1 MATKK
6 APSEPEQIAQK
17 TVAKPVAEK
26 QITTVSAEEIRKD
39 WESAQVKI
47 RETHKE
53 QVARIY
59 AELSEPFPQ
68 EVERV
73 LNKGGASLI
82 YIPVSEVINRLN
94 RVFGVTGWSCEIIKC
109 DRDSLDP
116 EFIVAHV
123 RLIINSEYPDFAI
136 TKDGFGGQKIKRTR
150 SGDIVDL
157 GDEFKGAVSDA
168 LKKAAQQLG
177 VGLYLSRTEDAMMI
191 EAQNELSPEAKK
203 VQDLYQTFSGLRAQM
218 DDKGV
223 EAIRAYWKTWSN
235 GRPVPKPNDFT
246 AEELEALITEA
257 TRILVS
263 GEYVGNSE

>member
-6 APSEPEQIAQK
+6 VSSEPGEITPKSNVSTAPEIQNEWQTAQIK
-17 TVAKPVAEK
+17 
-26 QITTVSAEEIRKD
+26 IY
-39 WESAQVKI
+39 ES
-47 RETHKE
+47 HKE

-73 LNKGGASLI
+73 LSKGGASLI

-94 RVFGVTGWSCEIIKC
+94 RVFGVTGWSFEIVKC

-123 RLIINSEYPDFAI
+123 RLIINSEYPDFAV

-150 SGDIVDL
+150 NGDIVDL

-177 VGLYLSRTEDAMMI
+177 VGLYLSRTEDAIMI
-191 EAQNELSPEAKK
+191 EAQNEMSPQAKK
-203 VQDLYQTFSGLRAQM
+203 VQELYQTFASLRSKM

-223 EAIRAYWKTWSN
+223 EAIRAYWKTWSG

-257 TRILVS
+257 TRVLVS
-263 GEYVGNSE
+263 GEYVSESE

>member
-6 APSEPEQIAQK
+6 ASSEPQQIAQK
-17 TVAKPVAEK
+17 MEHKPVMEK
-26 QITTVSAEEIRKD
+26 TSTVNPSQIMNE
-39 WESAQVKI
+39 WESAQIKLHESH
-47 RETHKE
+47 RE
-53 QVARIY
+53 QVSRIY
-59 AELSEPFPQ
+59 AELSEPFPH

-73 LNKGGASLI
+73 LSKGGASLI

-94 RVFGVTGWSCEIIKC
+94 RVFGVTGWSCEIVRC
-109 DRDSLDP
+109 ERDSLDP

-123 RLIINSEYPDFAI
+123 RLIINSDYPDFAVK
-136 TKDGFGGQKIKRTR
+136 KDGFGGQKIKRTR
-150 SGDIVDL
+150 NGDIVDL

-177 VGLYLSRTEDAMMI
+177 VGLYLSRTEDAIMI
-191 EAQNELSPEAKK
+191 ESQNELSPEAKR
-203 VQDLYQTFSGLRAQM
+203 VQELYQNFAGLRSQM

-223 EAIRAYWKTWSN
+223 DAIRAYWKTWSG

-263 GEYVGNSE
+263 GEYVGDGA